1 MAKVIG
7 GITTSHIPAV
17 GNAISKELFDD
28 PSWKPFFDVY
38 PPVHAWLADH

>member
-17 GNAISKELFDD
+17 GNAINNNLQQNPTGSVFLTAT
-28 PSWKPFFDVY
+28 V
-38 PPVHAWLADH
+38 PPMSG